1 MLRENLVG
9 VIVELGSEGEAP
21 HPVVLVEFMGE
32 GAESVVYAFAEL
44 DDPATS
50 TRVLKFP
57 KRNPM
62 LEMETLHHRLRIHAE
77 AYPDHPLLMSARARL
92 DMLTAEMLVRVDN
105 AHLLFSV
112 GLYLRLL
119 NATVEVLV
127 RACTEPYARSEPL
140 APVLDGHPVREWF
153 DDNLVHHIGELLDE
167 DSIVEE
173 HRPLLERVRDEI
185 ESGIPRWRAAGTY
198 FPLSRNPL
206 VNLIGLYAEDFISND
221 EMHHISGTN
230 DFAARLAPEHVNGL
244 FDLIAS
250 LYFHFKGRLT
260 GGTARAAA
268 TARRDLHVGPAAC
281 DLLAALGSR
290 YLTGLSRL
298 WKARHLL
305 LADDPDRAEIQRIA
319 RSALELFDTAE
330 AGRDRQA
337 TFLFLAELTWDT
349 DREAAQSYLLE
360 ADRINRAYGPS

>member
-153 DDNLVHHIGELLDE
+153 DDNLVHHI
-167 DSIVEE
+167 
-173 HRPLLERVRDEI
+173 
-185 ESGIPRWRAAGTY
+185 
-198 FPLSRNPL
+198 
-206 VNLIGLYAEDFISND
+206 
-221 EMHHISGTN
+221 SGTN